1 LRILFVPVRAANS
14 SGLDQDGLIELYF
27 FSTVWRVATQLH
39 YGTARPTKAATVS
52 GPILKRRTKMLYYA
66 LVFLLIA
73 IVAAVCGFG
82 GVAIVSAGIAKILFF
97 VFIVLFLVSLVTHMS
112 RRV

>member
-1 LRILFVPVRAANS
+1 LVRGRTDEAV
-14 SGLDQDGLIELYF
+14 L
-27 FSTVWRVATQLH
+27 
-39 YGTARPTKAATVS
+39 KAARL
-52 GPILKRRTKMLYYA
+52 IRRTKMLYYA

-73 IVAAVCGFG
+73 ILAAVFGFG

-97 VFIVLFLVSLVTHMS
+97 VFIVLFLVSLITHMS

>member
-1 LRILFVPVRAANS
+1 MVIQLQHLERDRIGALEAA
-14 SGLDQDGLIELYF
+14 G
-27 FSTVWRVATQLH
+27 
-39 YGTARPTKAATVS
+39 
-52 GPILKRRTKMLYYA
+52 LKRRIEMLYYA

-73 IVAAVCGFG
+73 ILAAVFGFG

-97 VFIVLFLVSLVTHMS
+97 VFIVLFLVSLITHMS

>member
-1 LRILFVPVRAANS
+1 LPSF
-14 SGLDQDGLIELYF
+14 
-27 FSTVWRVATQLH
+27 
-39 YGTARPTKAATVS
+39 KAAS
-52 GPILKRRTKMLYYA
+52 LKKENEMLYYA

-73 IVAAVCGFG
+73 ILAAVFGFG

-97 VFIVLFLVSLVTHMS
+97 VFIVLFLVSLITHMS